1 MIFVLRKTNPYSS
14 IKTLPFKVIIS
25 SCYRFHF
32 LTDKKIYLIRLERQ
46 GIYIIFISKKHFRG
60 ENKCVHKGG
69 KFLQFITVIVE
80 YILFNV

>member
-1 MIFVLRKTNPYSS
+1 MKKHG
-14 IKTLPFKVIIS
+14 IKNKMFII
-25 SCYRFHF
+25 HF
-32 LTDKKIYLIRLERQ
+32 LTEKKIYLIRLERQ
-46 GIYIIFISKKHFRG
+46 GIYIIFSSKKHFRG